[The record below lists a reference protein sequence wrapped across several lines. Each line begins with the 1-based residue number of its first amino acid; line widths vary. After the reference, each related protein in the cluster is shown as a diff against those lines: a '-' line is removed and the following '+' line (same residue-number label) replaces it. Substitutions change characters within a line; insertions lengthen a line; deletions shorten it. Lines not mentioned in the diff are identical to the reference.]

1 MERPMNFNIA
11 LSELCNGHDDIC
23 ELARR
28 NHLDAEQ
35 VTALKAVSRK
45 LSDASGLALP
55 SAFIASMM
63 A

>member
-1 MERPMNFNIA
+1 MNFRTA
-11 LSELCNGHDDIC
+11 LSELCNGQNDIG

-28 NHLDAEQ
+28 NHLNTEQ
-35 VTALKAVSRK
+35 VMALKAVSGK
-45 LSDASGLALP
+45 CSEAAGMTLP

>member
-1 MERPMNFNIA
+1 MNFKTA
-11 LSELCNGHDDIC
+11 LSELCNGQNDLG

-28 NHLDAEQ
+28 NHLNADQ
-35 VTALKAVSRK
+35 ILALKAVSGRC
-45 LSDASGLALP
+45 SEMALP